1 MEEMDIQ
8 LSTDYE
14 MESANNDIFTSL
26 EQALQSLTEGDVRD
40 ILADI
45 DTVSWIESRRILK
58 GQPFSF
64 KDRDYLSE
72 IAHQSACRHENQ
84 RNPVLRNALFQEHH
98 ILCRCLDWKCG

>member
-1 MEEMDIQ
+1 MEEMDTQ
-8 LSTDYE
+8 LSTDYG

-58 GQPFSF
+58 GSAIPFKSR
-64 KDRDYLSE
+64 KLQGKPS
-72 IAHQSACRHENQ
+72 
-84 RNPVLRNALFQEHH
+84 
-98 ILCRCLDWKCG
+98 